1 MKPPAETV
9 PVFALDAATT
19 WADLEN
25 DMAACVQ
32 YQSDKRGKIMP
43 LMFFAPLTEP
53 ENLDAWEP
61 MKKLPENL
69 LVVSIERKLDVT
81 ILQAM
86 EQTSTAMGVAGPAI
100 TAPAVSIN
108 FDLPLADV
116 YRQMTVAG
124 IPTHTHTQAHK
135 DDASFFFLRGSAAV
149 RAFSKELRA
158 VTS

>member
-1 MKPPAETV
+1 MKASPNTA

-25 DMAACVQ
+25 DMTACAQ
-32 YQSDKRGKIMP
+32 YQSDKLGKIIP
-43 LMFFAPLTEP
+43 LMLFAPMTEP

-61 MKKLPENL
+61 LKTLPENL
-69 LVVSIERKLDVT
+69 LVVSIERKVDQT
-81 ILQAM
+81 ILQALR
-86 EQTSTAMGVAGPAI
+86 QTEAI
-100 TAPAVSIN
+100 LWPGHPSVTAPAVSIN
-108 FDLPLADV
+108 FNLPLADV

-135 DDASFFFLRGSAAV
+135 DDPSFFFLRGSAAV
-149 RAFSKELRA
+149 QAFSKELRA